1 MAPLQVT
8 CPACTESYFVD
19 VEKIPWDGGQLTC
32 PSCSASWEIYR
43 PASDRRAAPRPV
55 TGERTASTPSPTK
68 KEDAKVSCPKC
79 GHHFLP
85 GTAAP
90 PGKRKEDDSRKA
102 ASPAGSKG
110 TGGPG
115 EPSGPS
121 GGSAGPRGGPAD
133 RKVVLLVEDQTYF
146 TELARE
152 ALGAIYRTITV
163 ATKDEALTVISKGL
177 PDLLIL
183 DLSLARGQ
191 DGRDLLRAMPE
202 KRFPVL
208 IFTARD
214 ESELYGDAWAEL
226 QALGADDIV
235 RKTMNVGEELRRK
248 VGEMLA

>member
-1 MAPLQVT
+1 MQVT
-8 CPACTESYFVD
+8 CPSCSEAYFVD

-32 PSCSASWEIYR
+32 PSCSATWEIYR
-43 PASDRRAAPRPV
+43 PLEERRATPR
-55 TGERTASTPSPTK
+55 SPSPRAQGKSAHVPASQT
-68 KEDAKVSCPKC
+68 CPKC
-79 GHHFLP
+79 GHTWAPAAATPAQP
-85 GTAAP
+85 GP
-90 PGKRKEDDSRKA
+90 
-102 ASPAGSKG
+102 ASPAGPK
-110 TGGPG
+110 
-115 EPSGPS
+115 GPS
-121 GGSAGPRGGPAD
+121 PES

-152 ALGAIYRTITV
+152 ALGTAYRTITV
-163 ATKDEALTVISKGL
+163 ATKDEAMKVISRGL

-191 DGRDLLRAMPE
+191 DGRDLLKAMPE

-235 RKTMNVGEELRRK
+235 RKTMNVGEELRKK